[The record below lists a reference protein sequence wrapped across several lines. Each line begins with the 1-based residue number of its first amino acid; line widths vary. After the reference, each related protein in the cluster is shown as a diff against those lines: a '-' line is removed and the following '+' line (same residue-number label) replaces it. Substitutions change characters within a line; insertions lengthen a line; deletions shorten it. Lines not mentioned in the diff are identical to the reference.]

1 MGMDIRG
8 AIYLAVTAVNAI
20 VGLYIAVLAPLGIE
34 LFGLRLGLPR
44 AHIFASTEI
53 PDLDLYHR

>member
-20 VGLYIAVLAPLGIE
+20 VELYIAVLAPLGIE
-34 LFGLRLGLPR
+34 LFGLQLGLPR

-53 PDLDLYHR
+53 SDLDLYHR